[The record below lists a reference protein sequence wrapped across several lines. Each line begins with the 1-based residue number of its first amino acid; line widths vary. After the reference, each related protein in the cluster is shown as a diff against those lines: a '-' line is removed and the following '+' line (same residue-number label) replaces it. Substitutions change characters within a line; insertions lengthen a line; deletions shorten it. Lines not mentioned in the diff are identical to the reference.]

1 MWSRLFLEFGPG
13 PAALGSPANLL
24 EMKFSAPPQTCWIRN
39 SGDGSSSMFQEV
51 LQAILVHVG
60 VWDFKEVNLGYLE
73 ENSDGTMLLDLI
85 WVLLFSNS
93 VFCFLFFFFL
103 AALGLCCCAWTF
115 SSCSARGLLLVVVH
129 WLLIQWLLLLQ
140 STGSRRAGFSSCG
153 TQAQ

>member
-93 VFCFLFFFFL
+93 VFCFLFFFFFWL
-103 AALGLCCCAWTF
+103 RWVFVAAHGLSLVAASRGY
-115 SSCSARGLLLVVVH
+115 SSL
-129 WLLIQWLLLLQ
+129 W
-140 STGSRRAGFSSCG
+140 STGSRCAGFSSCG
-153 TQAQ
+153 MGAQ